1 MAFEALVITDAG
13 RALLAS
19 AMQGGGI
26 TFTRAQMGDGQITTQ
41 TLAALTALVSPVIT
55 LPISSAS
62 HSGDTASVVVD
73 FSNAV
78 VDLFT
83 GDGTT
88 TEFTLS
94 ASPASLSGVTV
105 GGAAAANYTYTANSG
120 KIVFSSAPST
130 GAAIAVSYGVPAFSW
145 REIGVFAA
153 DPDHPNDRAYDIL
166 YCYQNAG
173 TAPIAIPAPD
183 DTPYSEQITIKIH
196 VSSVQTINVSVAP
209 GVNAGNVA
217 FDPTGVE
224 GVTGTTIQAAIS
236 ELATEVA
243 GKQGKITANGVL
255 RGDGEGN
262 VTAKDVREI
271 VTGGY
276 GILSVGDPSKM
287 VAAESDLNTESFIH
301 VGTYICSDSSRAD
314 GLSNC
319 PTNVAFLMHVYC
331 PVNTNDSIGL
341 WEQRVRKI
349 IDLNGREFIQKVS
362 GGATAGVYTWGA
374 WKQISTN
381 IPKRVTATLTVAGW
395 SNKAQSVSVAG
406 VTTNSIITVTYA
418 PASRAAWIDADVYCS
433 AQGAGTLTFACDTVP
448 TQALTANIVILA

>member
-26 TFTRAQMGDGQITTQ
+26 TFTRAQLGDGQITTQ

-62 HSGDTASVVVD
+62 HSGDIASVVVD

-78 VDLFT
+78 ADSFT

-105 GGAAAANYTYTANSG
+105 GGAAATNYTYTANSG
-120 KIVFSSAPST
+120 KIVFSSAPAT

-173 TAPIAIPAPD
+173 AAPIAIPAPG

-196 VSSVQTINVSVAP
+196 VSSVQTINVYVSP

-236 ELATEVA
+236 ELATEMA
-243 GKQGKITANGVL
+243 GKQGTITVNGL
-255 RGDGEGN
+255 LKGAGDGSISAAVSGADFVAPETGKGLSSNDYTTEEKTKLEG
-262 VTAKDVREI
+262 
-271 VTGGY
+271 
-276 GILSVGDPSKM
+276 LSVP
-287 VAAESDLNTESFIH
+287 V
-301 VGTYICSDSSRAD
+301 SR
-314 GLSNC
+314 
-319 PTNVAFLMHVYC
+319 
-331 PVNTNDSIGL
+331 
-341 WEQRVRKI
+341 
-349 IDLNGREFIQKVS
+349 
-362 GGATAGVYTWGA
+362 
-374 WKQISTN
+374 
-381 IPKRVTATLTVAGW
+381 TATLTVAGW

-406 VTTNSIITVTYA
+406 VTANSIVTVTYA

-433 AQGAGTLTFACDTVP
+433 AQGAGTLTFTCDTVP

>member
-41 TLAALTALVSPVIT
+41 TLAALTALVSPVVT
-55 LPISSAS
+55 LPISSAT

-78 VDLFT
+78 VDSFT
-83 GDGTT
+83 GDGAT

-120 KIVFSSAPST
+120 KIVFSSAPAT

-173 TAPIAIPAPD
+173 TAPIAIPAPG

-196 VSSVQTINVSVAP
+196 VSSVQTINVYVSP

-236 ELATEVA
+236 ELATKVA
-243 GKQGKITANGVL
+243 GKQDAITVSGLLKGA
-255 RGDGEGN
+255 GDGSISAAVSGTDFVAPVAGKGLSSNDYTTEEKTKLEG
-262 VTAKDVREI
+262 
-271 VTGGY
+271 
-276 GILSVGDPSKM
+276 LSVP
-287 VAAESDLNTESFIH
+287 V
-301 VGTYICSDSSRAD
+301 SR
-314 GLSNC
+314 
-319 PTNVAFLMHVYC
+319 
-331 PVNTNDSIGL
+331 
-341 WEQRVRKI
+341 
-349 IDLNGREFIQKVS
+349 
-362 GGATAGVYTWGA
+362 
-374 WKQISTN
+374 
-381 IPKRVTATLTVAGW
+381 TATLTVAGW

-406 VTTNSIITVTYA
+406 VTANSIVTVTYA

-433 AQGAGTLTFACDTVP
+433 AQGAGTLTFTCDTVP

>member
-41 TLAALTALVSPVIT
+41 TLAALTALVSPVVT

-78 VDLFT
+78 VDSFT

-94 ASPASLSGVTV
+94 ASPASLSSVTV

-120 KIVFSSAPST
+120 KIVFSSAPAT

-173 TAPIAIPAPD
+173 TAPIAIPSPG

-217 FDPTGVE
+217 FDPSGVE

-255 RGDGEGN
+255 RGDGKGN

-271 VTGGY
+271 VTAGY
-276 GILSVGDPSKM
+276 GILGLGDPAKRIN
-287 VAAESDLNTESFIH
+287 ALDDLNTEHFLS
-301 VGTYICSDSSRAD
+301 VGTYTCPGNVANS
-314 GLSNC
+314 LSNC
-319 PTNVAFLMHVYC
+319 PTKVAFLMHVYN
-331 PVNTNDSIGL
+331 PASTVNLFGA
-341 WEQRVRKI
+341 WMYRARKI
-349 IDLNGREFIQKVS
+349 IDIYGNEFIQTANS
-362 GGATAGVYTWGA
+362 AATAGVYTWGA

-381 IPKRVTATLTVAGW
+381 IPKALTATLTVAGW

-406 VTTNSIITVTYA
+406 VTANSILTVTYA

-433 AQGAGTLTFACDTVP
+433 AQGAGTLTFTCDTVP

>member
-26 TFTRAQMGDGQITTQ
+26 TFTRAQLGDGQITTQ

-55 LPISSAS
+55 LPISSAT
-62 HSGDTASVVVD
+62 HSGDIASVVVD

-78 VDLFT
+78 VDSFT
-83 GDGTT
+83 GDGAT

-105 GGAAAANYTYTANSG
+105 GGAAATNYTYTANSG

-153 DPDHPNDRAYDIL
+153 DPNHPNDRTYDIL

-173 TAPIAIPAPD
+173 TAPIAIPAPG

-243 GKQGKITANGVL
+243 EKQDAITVNGL
-255 RGDGEGN
+255 LKGAGDG
-262 VTAKDVREI
+262 I
-271 VTGGY
+271 
-276 GILSVGDPSKM
+276 IS
-287 VAAESDLNTESFIH
+287 AAEA
-301 VGTYICSDSSRAD
+301 GTDYVAPVAGK
-314 GLSNC
+314 GLSS
-319 PTNVAFLMHVYC
+319 
-331 PVNTNDSIGL
+331 ND
-341 WEQRVRKI
+341 
-349 IDLNGREFIQKVS
+349 
-362 GGATAGVYTWGA
+362 YTTEEKMKLEELSA
-374 WKQISTN
+374 
-381 IPKRVTATLTVAGW
+381 PAARTATLTVAGW

-406 VTTNSIITVTYA
+406 VTANSIITATYA

-433 AQGAGTLTFACDTVP
+433 AQGAGTLTFTCDTVP

>member
-1 MAFEALVITDAG
+1 MAFEALIITDAG

-41 TLAALTALVSPVIT
+41 TLAALTALVSPVVT

-62 HSGDTASVVVD
+62 HSGDIASVVVD

-78 VDLFT
+78 VDSFT

-153 DPDHPNDRAYDIL
+153 DPDHPNNRAYDIL

-173 TAPIAIPAPD
+173 TAPIAIPAPG

-196 VSSVQTINVSVAP
+196 VSSVQTINVYVSP

-236 ELATEVA
+236 ELATKVA
-243 GKQGKITANGVL
+243 GKQDAITVSGLLKGA
-255 RGDGEGN
+255 GDGSISAAVSG
-262 VTAKDVREI
+262 ADF
-271 VTGGY
+271 
-276 GILSVGDPSKM
+276 
-287 VAAESDLNTESFIH
+287 VAPVA
-301 VGTYICSDSSRAD
+301 GK
-314 GLSNC
+314 GLSSNDYTTAEKTKLEGLSS
-319 PTNVAFLMHVYC
+319 PVA
-331 PVNTNDSIGL
+331 
-341 WEQRVRKI
+341 R
-349 IDLNGREFIQKVS
+349 
-362 GGATAGVYTWGA
+362 
-374 WKQISTN
+374 
-381 IPKRVTATLTVAGW
+381 TATLTVAGW

-406 VTTNSIITVTYA
+406 VTANSIVTVTYA

-433 AQGAGTLTFACDTVP
+433 AQGAGTLTFTCDTVP

>member
-78 VDLFT
+78 VDSFT
-83 GDGTT
+83 GDGST

-94 ASPASLSGVTV
+94 AFPASLSGVTV
-105 GGAAAANYTYTANSG
+105 GGAAATNYTYTANSG

-173 TAPIAIPAPD
+173 TAPIAIPALG

-236 ELATEVA
+236 ELATKVA
-243 GKQGKITANGVL
+243 GKQDAITVSGLLKGA
-255 RGDGEGN
+255 GDGSISAAVSGTDFVAPVAGKGLSSNDYTTEEKTKLEG
-262 VTAKDVREI
+262 
-271 VTGGY
+271 
-276 GILSVGDPSKM
+276 LSVP
-287 VAAESDLNTESFIH
+287 AA
-301 VGTYICSDSSRAD
+301 R
-314 GLSNC
+314 
-319 PTNVAFLMHVYC
+319 
-331 PVNTNDSIGL
+331 
-341 WEQRVRKI
+341 
-349 IDLNGREFIQKVS
+349 
-362 GGATAGVYTWGA
+362 
-374 WKQISTN
+374 
-381 IPKRVTATLTVAGW
+381 TATLTVAGW
-395 SNKAQSVSVAG
+395 SSNKQTISVTG
-406 VTTNSIITVTYA
+406 VTANSILTVTYA
-418 PASRAAWIDADVYCS
+418 PASHDAWLDAGVYCS
-433 AQGAGTLTFACDTVP
+433 AQGAGTLTFTCESVP
-448 TQALTANIVILA
+448 SAALTANIVILA

>member
-26 TFTRAQMGDGQITTQ
+26 TFTRAQLGDGQITTQ
-41 TLAALTALVSPVIT
+41 ALAALTALVSPVIT
-55 LPISSAS
+55 LPISSAT
-62 HSGDTASVVVD
+62 HSGDIASVVVD

-78 VDLFT
+78 VDSFT
-83 GDGTT
+83 GDGATT
-88 TEFTLS
+88 AFTLS

-105 GGAAAANYTYTANSG
+105 GGAAATNYTYTANSG
-120 KIVFSSAPST
+120 KIVFSSAPAT

-173 TAPIAIPAPD
+173 TAPIAIPAPG

-196 VSSVQTINVSVAP
+196 VSSVQTINVYVSP

-224 GVTGTTIQAAIS
+224 GVTGTTIQSAIS

-243 GKQGKITANGVL
+243 GKQGTITVNGL
-255 RGDGEGN
+255 LKGAGDGS
-262 VTAKDVREI
+262 I
-271 VTGGY
+271 
-276 GILSVGDPSKM
+276 S
-287 VAAESDLNTESFIH
+287 AAEAATDY
-301 VGTYICSDSSRAD
+301 VAPVAGK
-314 GLSNC
+314 GLS
-319 PTNVAFLMHVYC
+319 
-331 PVNTNDSIGL
+331 TNDYTTEDKTKLEGL
-341 WEQRVRKI
+341 SAPVARTV
-349 IDLNGREFIQKVS
+349 
-362 GGATAGVYTWGA
+362 
-374 WKQISTN
+374 
-381 IPKRVTATLTVAGW
+381 TLTVAGW

-406 VTTNSIITVTYA
+406 VTANSIITVTYA

-448 TQALTANIVILA
+448 SAALTANIVILA

>member
-26 TFTRAQMGDGQITTQ
+26 TFTRAQLGDGQISTQ

-55 LPISSAS
+55 LPISSAT
-62 HSGDTASVVVD
+62 HSGDIASVVVD

-78 VDLFT
+78 VDSFT
-83 GDGTT
+83 GDGAT

-105 GGAAAANYTYTANSG
+105 GGAEATNYTYTANPG

-173 TAPIAIPAPD
+173 TAPIAIPAPG

-196 VSSVQTINVSVAP
+196 VLSVQTINVSVAP

-217 FDPTGVE
+217 FDRRVPQ
-224 GVTGTTIQAAIS
+224 GT
-236 ELATEVA
+236 
-243 GKQGKITANGVL
+243 
-255 RGDGEGN
+255 RG
-262 VTAKDVREI
+262 
-271 VTGGY
+271 
-276 GILSVGDPSKM
+276 
-287 VAAESDLNTESFIH
+287 
-301 VGTYICSDSSRAD
+301 
-314 GLSNC
+314 
-319 PTNVAFLMHVYC
+319 
-331 PVNTNDSIGL
+331 
-341 WEQRVRKI
+341 
-349 IDLNGREFIQKVS
+349 
-362 GGATAGVYTWGA
+362 
-374 WKQISTN
+374 
-381 IPKRVTATLTVAGW
+381 
-395 SNKAQSVSVAG
+395 
-406 VTTNSIITVTYA
+406 
-418 PASRAAWIDADVYCS
+418 
-433 AQGAGTLTFACDTVP
+433 
-448 TQALTANIVILA
+448 

>member
-19 AMQGGGI
+19 AMHGGGI

-41 TLAALTALVSPVIT
+41 TLAALTALVSPVVT

-78 VDLFT
+78 VDSFT
-83 GDGTT
+83 GDGST

-105 GGAAAANYTYTANSG
+105 GGAAATNYTYTANSG

-130 GAAIAVSYGVPAFSW
+130 GVAIAVSYGVPAFSW

-173 TAPIAIPAPD
+173 TAPIAIPAPG

-196 VSSVQTINVSVAP
+196 VSSVQTINVYVSP

-236 ELATEVA
+236 ELATKVA
-243 GKQGKITANGVL
+243 GKQDAITVSGLLKGA
-255 RGDGEGN
+255 GDGSISAAVSG
-262 VTAKDVREI
+262 ADF
-271 VTGGY
+271 
-276 GILSVGDPSKM
+276 
-287 VAAESDLNTESFIH
+287 VAPVA
-301 VGTYICSDSSRAD
+301 GK
-314 GLSNC
+314 GLSSNDYTTAEKTKLEGLSS
-319 PTNVAFLMHVYC
+319 PVA
-331 PVNTNDSIGL
+331 
-341 WEQRVRKI
+341 R
-349 IDLNGREFIQKVS
+349 
-362 GGATAGVYTWGA
+362 
-374 WKQISTN
+374 
-381 IPKRVTATLTVAGW
+381 TATLTVAGW

-406 VTTNSIITVTYA
+406 VTANSIITVTYA

-433 AQGAGTLTFACDTVP
+433 AQGAGTLTFTCDTVP

>member
-26 TFTRAQMGDGQITTQ
+26 TFTRAQLGDGQITTQ

-62 HSGDTASVVVD
+62 HLGDIASVVVD

-78 VDLFT
+78 VDSFT
-83 GDGTT
+83 GDGATI
-88 TEFTLS
+88 EFTLS

-153 DPDHPNDRAYDIL
+153 DPDHPNDRTYDIL

-173 TAPIAIPAPD
+173 TAPIAIPAPG
-183 DTPYSEQITIKIH
+183 DTPYNEQITIKIH
-196 VSSVQTINVSVAP
+196 VSSVQTINVYVSP
-209 GVNAGNVA
+209 GVNARNVA

-236 ELATEVA
+236 ELATKVA
-243 GKQGKITANGVL
+243 GKQGTITVNGIL
-255 RGDGEGN
+255 KGAGDGS
-262 VTAKDVREI
+262 I
-271 VTGGY
+271 
-276 GILSVGDPSKM
+276 S
-287 VAAESDLNTESFIH
+287 AAEA
-301 VGTYICSDSSRAD
+301 GTDYVAPVEGK
-314 GLSNC
+314 GLSS
-319 PTNVAFLMHVYC
+319 
-331 PVNTNDSIGL
+331 NDYT
-341 WEQRVRKI
+341 
-349 IDLNGREFIQKVS
+349 
-362 GGATAGVYTWGA
+362 TAEKTKLEELSA
-374 WKQISTN
+374 
-381 IPKRVTATLTVAGW
+381 PAARTATLTVAGW

-406 VTTNSIITVTYA
+406 VTANSIVTVTYA

-433 AQGAGTLTFACDTVP
+433 AQGAGTLTFMCDTVP

>member
-62 HSGDTASVVVD
+62 HSGNIASVVVD

-78 VDLFT
+78 VDSFT
-83 GDGTT
+83 GDGAT
-88 TEFTLS
+88 TEFDLS
-94 ASPASLSGVTV
+94 AFPASLSGVTV
-105 GGAAAANYTYTANSG
+105 GGAAASNYTYTANSG
-120 KIVFSSAPST
+120 TIVFSSAPAT

-173 TAPIAIPAPD
+173 TAPVAIPAPG

-196 VSSVQTINVSVAP
+196 VSSVQTINVYVSP

-236 ELATEVA
+236 ELATEVS
-243 GKQGKITANGVL
+243 GKQEAITANGL
-255 RGDGEGN
+255 LKGAGDGSISAAVSGTDFVAPE
-262 VTAKDVREI
+262 
-271 VTGGY
+271 TG
-276 GILSVGDPSKM
+276 K
-287 VAAESDLNTESFIH
+287 
-301 VGTYICSDSSRAD
+301 
-314 GLSNC
+314 GLSS
-319 PTNVAFLMHVYC
+319 
-331 PVNTNDSIGL
+331 NDYTTAEKTKLEGL
-341 WEQRVRKI
+341 SAPAAR
-349 IDLNGREFIQKVS
+349 
-362 GGATAGVYTWGA
+362 
-374 WKQISTN
+374 
-381 IPKRVTATLTVAGW
+381 TATLTVAGW

-406 VTTNSIITVTYA
+406 VTANSIITVTYA

>member
-41 TLAALTALVSPVIT
+41 TLAALTALVSPVVT

-62 HSGDTASVVVD
+62 HSGDIASVVVD

-78 VDLFT
+78 VDSFT

-173 TAPIAIPAPD
+173 TAPIAIPAPG

-196 VSSVQTINVSVAP
+196 VSAVQTINVYVSP

-243 GKQGKITANGVL
+243 GKQDAITVSGLLKGA
-255 RGDGEGN
+255 GDGSISAAVSGADF
-262 VTAKDVREI
+262 VAP
-271 VTGGY
+271 VTG
-276 GILSVGDPSKM
+276 K
-287 VAAESDLNTESFIH
+287 
-301 VGTYICSDSSRAD
+301 
-314 GLSNC
+314 GLSSNDYTTEEKTKLEGLSA
-319 PTNVAFLMHVYC
+319 PVA
-331 PVNTNDSIGL
+331 
-341 WEQRVRKI
+341 R
-349 IDLNGREFIQKVS
+349 
-362 GGATAGVYTWGA
+362 
-374 WKQISTN
+374 
-381 IPKRVTATLTVAGW
+381 TATLTVAGW

-406 VTTNSIITVTYA
+406 VTANSIVTVTYA
-418 PASRAAWIDADVYCS
+418 PASRTEWIDADVYCS
-433 AQGAGTLTFACDTVP
+433 AQGAGTLTFTCESVP
-448 TQALTANIVILA
+448 ASALIANIVILS

>member
-1 MAFEALVITDAG
+1 MAFEALIITDAG

-26 TFTRAQMGDGQITTQ
+26 TFTRAQLGDGQITTQ

-62 HSGDTASVVVD
+62 HSGDIASVVVD

-78 VDLFT
+78 ADSFT

-105 GGAAAANYTYTANSG
+105 GGAAATNYTYTANSG
-120 KIVFSSAPST
+120 KIVFSSAPAT

-153 DPDHPNDRAYDIL
+153 DPNHPNDRAYDIL

-173 TAPIAIPAPD
+173 AAPIAIPAPG

-196 VSSVQTINVSVAP
+196 VSSVQTINVYVSP

-243 GKQGKITANGVL
+243 GKQDAITVSGLLKGA
-255 RGDGEGN
+255 GDGSISAAVSG
-262 VTAKDVREI
+262 TDF
-271 VTGGY
+271 
-276 GILSVGDPSKM
+276 
-287 VAAESDLNTESFIH
+287 VAPVA
-301 VGTYICSDSSRAD
+301 GK
-314 GLSNC
+314 GLSSNDY
-319 PTNVAFLMHVYC
+319 TTEEKTKLEGLSA
-331 PVNTNDSIGL
+331 PVS
-341 WEQRVRKI
+341 R
-349 IDLNGREFIQKVS
+349 
-362 GGATAGVYTWGA
+362 
-374 WKQISTN
+374 
-381 IPKRVTATLTVAGW
+381 TATLTVAGW

-406 VTTNSIITVTYA
+406 VTANSIITVTYA

>member
-41 TLAALTALVSPVIT
+41 TLAALTALVSPVVT

-62 HSGDTASVVVD
+62 HSGDIASVVVD

-78 VDLFT
+78 VDSFT
-83 GDGTT
+83 GDGAT
-88 TEFTLS
+88 TEFALS

-105 GGAAAANYTYTANSG
+105 GGAAATNYTYTANSG

-173 TAPIAIPAPD
+173 AAPIAIPAPG

-196 VSSVQTINVSVAP
+196 VSSVQTINVYVSP

-243 GKQGKITANGVL
+243 GKQEAITAAGL
-255 RGDGEGN
+255 LKGAGDG
-262 VTAKDVREI
+262 
-271 VTGGY
+271 
-276 GILSVGDPSKM
+276 SVSAAVSGADY
-287 VAAESDLNTESFIH
+287 VAPVA
-301 VGTYICSDSSRAD
+301 GK
-314 GLSNC
+314 GLSSNDYTTEEKTKLEGLSA
-319 PTNVAFLMHVYC
+319 PVA
-331 PVNTNDSIGL
+331 
-341 WEQRVRKI
+341 R
-349 IDLNGREFIQKVS
+349 
-362 GGATAGVYTWGA
+362 
-374 WKQISTN
+374 
-381 IPKRVTATLTVAGW
+381 TATLTVAGW

-406 VTTNSIITVTYA
+406 VTANSIITATYA

-433 AQGAGTLTFACDTVP
+433 AQGAGTLTFTCDTVP

>member
-41 TLAALTALVSPVIT
+41 PLAALTALVSPVIT
-55 LPISSAS
+55 LPISSAT
-62 HSGDTASVVVD
+62 HSGDIASVVVD

-78 VDLFT
+78 VDSFT
-83 GDGTT
+83 GDGIT

-94 ASPASLSGVTV
+94 AFPASLSGVTV

-120 KIVFSSAPST
+120 KIVFSSAPAT
-130 GAAIAVSYGVPAFSW
+130 GAAIAVSYGMPAFSW

-173 TAPIAIPAPD
+173 TAPIDIPAPG

-196 VSSVQTINVSVAP
+196 VSSVQTINVYVSP

-243 GKQGKITANGVL
+243 EKQDAITVNGL
-255 RGDGEGN
+255 LKGAGDGSISAAVSGTDFVAPE
-262 VTAKDVREI
+262 
-271 VTGGY
+271 TG
-276 GILSVGDPSKM
+276 K
-287 VAAESDLNTESFIH
+287 
-301 VGTYICSDSSRAD
+301 
-314 GLSNC
+314 GLSSNDY
-319 PTNVAFLMHVYC
+319 TTEEKTKLEGLSA
-331 PVNTNDSIGL
+331 PVS
-341 WEQRVRKI
+341 R
-349 IDLNGREFIQKVS
+349 
-362 GGATAGVYTWGA
+362 
-374 WKQISTN
+374 
-381 IPKRVTATLTVAGW
+381 TATLTVAGW

-406 VTTNSIITVTYA
+406 VTANSIVTVTYA

-433 AQGAGTLTFACDTVP
+433 AQGAGTLTFTCDTVP

>member
-1 MAFEALVITDAG
+1 MAFEALIITDAG

-26 TFTRAQMGDGQITTQ
+26 TFTRAQLGDGQITTQ

-62 HSGDTASVVVD
+62 HSGDIASVVVD

-78 VDLFT
+78 ADSFT

-105 GGAAAANYTYTANSG
+105 GGAAATNYTYTANSG
-120 KIVFSSAPST
+120 KIVFSSAPAT

-173 TAPIAIPAPD
+173 AAPIAIPAPG

-196 VSSVQTINVSVAP
+196 VSSVQTINVYVSP

-236 ELATEVA
+236 ELATEMA
-243 GKQGKITANGVL
+243 GKQGTITVNGL
-255 RGDGEGN
+255 LKGAGDGSISAAVSGTDFVAPVAGKGLSSNDYTTEEK
-262 VTAKDVREI
+262 TKLEE
-271 VTGGY
+271 
-276 GILSVGDPSKM
+276 LSVP
-287 VAAESDLNTESFIH
+287 VA
-301 VGTYICSDSSRAD
+301 R
-314 GLSNC
+314 
-319 PTNVAFLMHVYC
+319 
-331 PVNTNDSIGL
+331 
-341 WEQRVRKI
+341 
-349 IDLNGREFIQKVS
+349 
-362 GGATAGVYTWGA
+362 
-374 WKQISTN
+374 
-381 IPKRVTATLTVAGW
+381 TATLTVAGW

-406 VTTNSIITVTYA
+406 VTANSIVTVTYA

-433 AQGAGTLTFACDTVP
+433 AQGAGTLTFTCDTVP

>member
-41 TLAALTALVSPVIT
+41 TLAALTALVSPIIT

-62 HSGDTASVVVD
+62 HSGDIASVVVD

-78 VDLFT
+78 VDSFT

-120 KIVFSSAPST
+120 KIVFSSAPAT

-145 REIGVFAA
+145 REIGVFAS

-173 TAPIAIPAPD
+173 TAPIAIPAPG

-196 VSSVQTINVSVAP
+196 VSSVQSINVYISP

-243 GKQGKITANGVL
+243 GKQDAITVSGLLKGA
-255 RGDGEGN
+255 GDGSISAAVSGTDFVAPE
-262 VTAKDVREI
+262 
-271 VTGGY
+271 TG
-276 GILSVGDPSKM
+276 K
-287 VAAESDLNTESFIH
+287 
-301 VGTYICSDSSRAD
+301 
-314 GLSNC
+314 GLSSNDY
-319 PTNVAFLMHVYC
+319 TTEEKTKLEGLSA
-331 PVNTNDSIGL
+331 PVS
-341 WEQRVRKI
+341 R
-349 IDLNGREFIQKVS
+349 
-362 GGATAGVYTWGA
+362 
-374 WKQISTN
+374 
-381 IPKRVTATLTVAGW
+381 TATLTVAGW

-406 VTTNSIITVTYA
+406 VTANSILTVTYA

-433 AQGAGTLTFACDTVP
+433 AQGAGTLTFTCDTVP
-448 TQALTANIVILA
+448 TQALSVNIVILA